1 MLRDAFGQASKAI
14 LRAISKDS
22 SFSKVK
28 DSDKRMNEF
37 QSGLTGL
44 VPNAWEPVLEKYRGH
59 QIVIE
64 RKTTNGVV
72 KESGILEDY
81 SSKYLLVR
89 DVKIQEEHL
98 LNFLKKDSIKEQEKH
113 DFLYNRKFS
122 MIRHTI
128 ES

>member
-98 LNFLKKDSIKEQEKH
+98 LNFLKK
-113 DFLYNRKFS
+113 
-122 MIRHTI
+122 IR
-128 ES
+128 

>member
-1 MLRDAFGQASKAI
+1 M
-14 LRAISKDS
+14 
-22 SFSKVK
+22 
-28 DSDKRMNEF
+28 
-37 QSGLTGL
+37 
-44 VPNAWEPVLEKYRGH
+44 
-59 QIVIE
+59 
-64 RKTTNGVV
+64 